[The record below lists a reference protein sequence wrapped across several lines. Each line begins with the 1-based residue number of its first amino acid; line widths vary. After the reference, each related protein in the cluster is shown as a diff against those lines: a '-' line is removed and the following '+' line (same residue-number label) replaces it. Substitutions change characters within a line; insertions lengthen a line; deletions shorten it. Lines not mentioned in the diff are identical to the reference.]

1 MDRGIWQT
9 TIHSVRKTQ
18 TQLKQFKDTFKML

>member
-9 TIHSVRKTQ
+9 TIHGVTKTQ
-18 TQLKQFKDTFKML
+18 TQLKQFRDTFKTF